1 MLEAKRDK
9 LADHGGAAGLV
20 EAGGA
25 RGVDFLDHR
34 QWKADLYDFQTL
46 VRFIDRMGKGIRGAP
61 RDALI
66 ADIASEHLR
75 GASFGLRQSLD
86 TVGAFVGPLLAILL
100 MWLSANNFKAV
111 FWFAVIPAALSMAFM
126 IFGVQEP
133 ERPAGLRKVK
143 FPFARSELKN
153 LGTSYWSVVAV
164 AVVFTL
170 ARFSE
175 AFLLLKAQ
183 AVGMPVML
191 VPAVMV
197 MMEFV
202 YAAAAY
208 PAGVLS
214 ENGNRMRLLVIGLL
228 FLVGADLVLAF
239 ASGVTAVMLGVAL
252 WGLHMGFTQGLL
264 STLIAD
270 TAPPELR
277 GTAFGIY
284 NLLTGLALLAASVI
298 AGGLWDWIGPQATFL
313 TGAAFTAI
321 AIIGYVFI
329 HKVNTRDEQSV

>member
-1 MLEAKRDK
+1 
-9 LADHGGAAGLV
+9 
-20 EAGGA
+20 
-25 RGVDFLDHR
+25 
-34 QWKADLYDFQTL
+34 
-46 VRFIDRMGKGIRGAP
+46 
-61 RDALI
+61 
-66 ADIASEHLR
+66 
-75 GASFGLRQSLD
+75 
-86 TVGAFVGPLLAILL
+86 
-100 MWLSANNFKAV
+100 
-111 FWFAVIPAALSMAFM
+111 
-126 IFGVQEP
+126 
-133 ERPAGLRKVK
+133 
-143 FPFARSELKN
+143 
-153 LGTSYWSVVAV
+153 
-164 AVVFTL
+164 
-170 ARFSE
+170 
-175 AFLLLKAQ
+175 
-183 AVGMPVML
+183 ML

-197 MMEFV
+197 VMNVV

-298 AGGLWDWIGPQATFL
+298 AGGLWDWIGPQATFS
-313 TGAAFTAI
+313 TGAAFAALAI
-321 AIIGYVFI
+321 LGYVFI
-329 HKVNTRDEQSV
+329 HKVNTRNEPSV